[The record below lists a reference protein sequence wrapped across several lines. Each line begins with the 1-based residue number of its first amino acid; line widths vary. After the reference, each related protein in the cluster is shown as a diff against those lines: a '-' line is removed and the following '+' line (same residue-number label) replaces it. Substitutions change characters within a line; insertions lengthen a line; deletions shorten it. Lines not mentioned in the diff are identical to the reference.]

1 MTHVKEWSC
10 SPWNKDK
17 MHFYVP
23 YTFNRCL
30 ISEKKVY
37 MACASAIKSAVAYVF
52 NTASEKTR
60 IPLLDIEE
68 YPLEVCV
75 LDYALDKEV
84 IPSDI
89 LEAYVELGCDIDS
102 KKCPEIVDWL
112 NTTAATPTEIE
123 RSITKIS
130 AYVDGKE
137 IRIDRIKY
145 KEIEA

>member
-23 YTFNRCL
+23 YTFNKCL
-30 ISEKKVY
+30 ISEKKIY

-52 NTASEKTR
+52 NTASEKSR

-68 YPLEVCV
+68 YPLEVCI
-75 LDYALDKEV
+75 LDYALDKEA

-89 LEAYVELGCDIDS
+89 LETSVGFGCDVDS
-102 KKCPEIVDWL
+102 KKCPEIIDWL
-112 NTTAATPTEIE
+112 YSTAIPTDIE
-123 RSITKIS
+123 RNITKIS
-130 AYVDGKE
+130 AYVDGKD
-137 IRIDRIKY
+137 IKIDRVKY
-145 KEIEA
+145 EEIEA

>member
-1 MTHVKEWSC
+1 MTRIKEWSY

-23 YTFNRCL
+23 YTFNECL
-30 ISEKKVY
+30 ISENKIY
-37 MACASAIKSAVAYVF
+37 MAKASAIRSAVAYVF
-52 NTASEKTR
+52 DKASEKSR

-75 LDYALDKEV
+75 IDYAVDKEA

-89 LEAYVELGCDIDS
+89 LETTVGLGCDVDS
-102 KKCPEIVDWL
+102 KKCPEIFDWL
-112 NTTAATPTEIE
+112 VSTAFPTYIE
-123 RSITKIS
+123 KSITKIS

-137 IRIDRIKY
+137 VRIDSVKY
-145 KEIEA
+145 NEIEA